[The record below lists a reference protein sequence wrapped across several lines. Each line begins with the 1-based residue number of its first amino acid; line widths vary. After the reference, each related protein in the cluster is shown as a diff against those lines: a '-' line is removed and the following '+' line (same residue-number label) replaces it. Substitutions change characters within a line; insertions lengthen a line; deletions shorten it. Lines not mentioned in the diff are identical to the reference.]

1 MAAAPPA
8 QPASRSVTSCSAT
21 PAGSPVD
28 WPGTREEVTIAG
40 GLGAAT
46 VTLRFTPPLRLEPGT
61 YWLGRHAGGPAA
73 TAR

>member
-1 MAAAPPA
+1 
-8 QPASRSVTSCSAT
+8 
-21 PAGSPVD
+21 VD
-28 WPGTREEVTIAG
+28 WPGTREVTIAG

-46 VTLRFTPPLRLEPGT
+46 VTPRFTPPLRLEPGT